1 MIYITAFLLP
11 LLIIIFT
18 GSKFILFIKKINFGQ
33 QIRKY
38 GPEEHLKKS
47 GIPTMGGL
55 LIIGVFIIVSIIIV
69 PINARTAA
77 VISASFLMALTGYL
91 DDFLK
96 IKFERSLGLTALQK
110 IVMQLAAALIP
121 ALVIIFIIDTPPI
134 IVQFLGSYQ
143 INLFLRFLFIMF
155 VVTGTANAVN
165 LTDGLDGL
173 AAGVTLIVSL
183 AFAVLFYL
191 FGIIDLMLLML
202 VMGGSCTAFLWF
214 NANPAEIFM
223 GDVGSLGIGGFLAA
237 AAVISGTE
245 LYLLIIGFIYV
256 IETLSVMLQVPY
268 FKITGGRRIFKM
280 TPIHHHFELKG
291 MAENKIVFRFIITTI
306 IFSLLAITSVLL

>member
-11 LLIIIFT
+11 LLIIILT
-18 GSKFILFIKKINFGQ
+18 GSKFILFIKKLNFGQ

-38 GPEEHLKKS
+38 GPEDHLKKS

-55 LIIGVFIIVSIIIV
+55 LIIGVFIIISIILV
-69 PINARTAA
+69 PLNLRTIS
-77 VISASFLMALTGYL
+77 VISAAFLMALTGFL

-96 IKFERSLGLTALQK
+96 IKLKRSLGLTALQK
-110 IVMQLAAALIP
+110 IAMQIAAALIP
-121 ALVIIFIIDTPPI
+121 ALIIIFILDTPPV
-134 IVQFLGSYQ
+134 IVPFLGSYQ
-143 INLFLRFLFIMF
+143 INLFLRFLFIIF

-183 AFAVLFYL
+183 AFAVLFYNY
-191 FGIIDLMLLML
+191 GIIDLMLLML
-202 VMGGSCTAFLWF
+202 IMAGSCTAFLWF

-245 LYLLIIGFIYV
+245 IYLLIIGFIYV

-268 FKITGGRRIFKM
+268 FKLTGGRRIFKM

-291 MAENKIVFRFIITTI
+291 IAENKIVFRFIIITI
-306 IFSLLAITSVLL
+306 IFSLLALTSVLL

>member
-1 MIYITAFLLP
+1 MIYIKAFLLP
-11 LLIIIFT
+11 LLIILFT
-18 GSKFILFIKKINFGQ
+18 GNKFILYIKKINFGQ

-47 GIPTMGGL
+47 GIPTMGGV
-55 LIIGVFIIVSIIIV
+55 LIIGAFIITSIVLVPLNVRTVSVI
-69 PINARTAA
+69 AA
-77 VISASFLMALTGYL
+77 AFLMALTGFL

-121 ALVIIFIIDTPPI
+121 ALIIIFIIDTPPI
-134 IVQFLGSYQ
+134 IVPFLGSYQ

-183 AFAVLFYL
+183 AFALLFYMS
-191 FGIIDLMLLML
+191 GNNDLMLLML

-237 AAVISGTE
+237 SAVISGTE
-245 LYLLIIGFIYV
+245 IYLLIIGIIYV

-280 TPIHHHFELKG
+280 TPIHHHYELKG
-291 MAENKIVFRFIITTI
+291 IAENKIVFRFIIITI
-306 IFSLLAITSVLL
+306 IFSLLALTSVLL

>member
-11 LLIIIFT
+11 LLIIILT

-38 GPEEHLKKS
+38 GPEEHFKKS

-55 LIIGVFIIVSIIIV
+55 LIIGVFMIISVILVPLNLRTVSV
-69 PINARTAA
+69 LSA
-77 VISASFLMALTGYL
+77 VFLMALTGFL

-96 IKFERSLGLTALQK
+96 IKLERSLGLTALQK
-110 IVMQLAAALIP
+110 IAMQIAAALIP
-121 ALVIIFIIDTPPI
+121 ALIIIFIIDTPPI
-134 IVQFLGSYQ
+134 IVPFLGSYQ
-143 INLFLRFLFIMF
+143 INPYLRFIFIIF

-173 AAGVTLIVSL
+173 AAGVTLIVTL
-183 AFAVLFYL
+183 AFAFLFYNY
-191 FGIIDLMLLML
+191 GIIDLMLLML
-202 VMGGSCTAFLWF
+202 IMAGSCTAFLWF

-223 GDVGSLGIGGFLAA
+223 GDVGSLGIGGFLAS

-245 LYLLIIGFIYV
+245 IYLLIIGFIYV
-256 IETLSVMLQVPY
+256 IETLSVMMQVPY
-268 FKITGGRRIFKM
+268 YKITGGRRIFKM

-291 MAENKIVFRFIITTI
+291 IAENKIVFRFIIITI
-306 IFSLLAITSVLL
+306 IFSLLSLISVLL